1 VTDWQIVL
9 IMAACAAALTG
20 YLLLCE
26 AVRE

>member
-1 VTDWQIVL
+1 VTDLQILL
-9 IMAACAAALTG
+9 IIAACAVALTG